1 MKSKKTAI
9 TIRNGLSVT
18 KAVTALLPQIRSLIE
33 AARHRAV
40 MAANLSMVSLYWNIG
55 RVINTELQ
63 KAPGRADYGS
73 QLIERLAANLSR
85 EYGRGFSTGNLWDM
99 KRFYG
104 AFQILQPAA
113 RESEILTPVAG
124 ESVSPSDSLAVSD
137 ANAKRL
143 LVDFAKHFHLGWTH
157 YRILLGIANVRQ
169 RQFYFD
175 QACVQRWSKREL
187 LRQIDGALFERVA
200 LSRDTQALAALEKA
214 KGLPEASHYNQ
225 FFKDPYLL
233 DFLGLTG
240 AYSEKDLEQAIISNL
255 QQFLTEL
262 GSDFC
267 FVRRQFP
274 MRIDDEDYFLDLLF
288 YHRVLRCLVAVDLK
302 IGPFIAADKGQMDL
316 YLSWLKRHE
325 WREGENEPVGLILC
339 TSKKRQHVELLL
351 AHGPHKMHVSEY
363 LTKLPDKKVLEDRL
377 KLYGRL
383 LEEESEFQSNI

>member
-124 ESVSPSDSLAVSD
+124 ESVSPSDSL
-137 ANAKRL
+137 
-143 LVDFAKHFHLGWTH
+143 
-157 YRILLGIANVRQ
+157 
-169 RQFYFD
+169 
-175 QACVQRWSKREL
+175 RW
-187 LRQIDGALFERVA
+187 
-200 LSRDTQALAALEKA
+200 
-214 KGLPEASHYNQ
+214 
-225 FFKDPYLL
+225 
-233 DFLGLTG
+233 
-240 AYSEKDLEQAIISNL
+240 
-255 QQFLTEL
+255 
-262 GSDFC
+262 
-267 FVRRQFP
+267 
-274 MRIDDEDYFLDLLF
+274 
-288 YHRVLRCLVAVDLK
+288 
-302 IGPFIAADKGQMDL
+302 
-316 YLSWLKRHE
+316 
-325 WREGENEPVGLILC
+325 
-339 TSKKRQHVELLL
+339 
-351 AHGPHKMHVSEY
+351 
-363 LTKLPDKKVLEDRL
+363 
-377 KLYGRL
+377 
-383 LEEESEFQSNI
+383 EEEKNGGARPFGRNVMAE